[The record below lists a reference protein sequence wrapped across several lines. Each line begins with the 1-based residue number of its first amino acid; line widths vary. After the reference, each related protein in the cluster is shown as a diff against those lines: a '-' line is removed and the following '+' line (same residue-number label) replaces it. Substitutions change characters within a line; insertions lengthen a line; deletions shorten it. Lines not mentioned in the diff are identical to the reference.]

1 VTTRFYD
8 DRVTNLNLVGRNV
21 HYLIIAAN
29 CDDSGEKIEKTLDG
43 PPASTNCE
51 TLQNL
56 GGKDEASDD
65 KSGEELCNRQSR
77 EKRDG
82 HREFHRH
89 LSFNDVLEG
98 FLENGIPADQRSRDT
113 DYADARKRLPQP
125 KPDRS
130 RSQGHK
136 ANAD

>member
-1 VTTRFYD
+1 
-8 DRVTNLNLVGRNV
+8 LNLVGRNF
-21 HYLIIAAN
+21 HYLIIAADCN
-29 CDDSGEKIEKTLDG
+29 GSGEKIKKTLDS
-43 PPASTNCE
+43 PPASTNRQ

-56 GGKDEASDD
+56 GGKDEASNNQ
-65 KSGEELCNRQSR
+65 SCEELSNRQSR
-77 EKRDG
+77 EKSDG

-89 LSFNDVLEG
+89 LSFNDVLES
-98 FLENGIPADQRSRDT
+98 FLENGISADESSRG
-113 DYADARKRLPQP
+113 ADNTYVRKRLPKP